1 MSKKEIALWIVLAD
15 FTALTVYAV
24 ATQGYFGFYEATLG
38 FVTSSIWG
46 AQVVVDFVVALTI
59 AMGWMIKDAREQ
71 GLPYWPYVAATLVL
85 GSIAC
90 VSRDATT
97 SKPVRK
103 LSPTITIT
111 RMRRTRTGR
120 RVALFSAAALAL
132 LCGVLAWVTSAELI
146 SWYAFWHDFESL
158 GRNAQ
163 GNPEFRHE
171 PTAMVFLTQLTLN
184 FYY

>member
-85 GSIAC
+85 GSIAPLAYLIHRERA
-90 VSRDATT
+90 SRRVISTAAAAV
-97 SKPVRK
+97 PVR
-103 LSPTITIT
+103 
-111 RMRRTRTGR
+111 
-120 RVALFSAAALAL
+120 A
-132 LCGVLAWVTSAELI
+132 
-146 SWYAFWHDFESL
+146 
-158 GRNAQ
+158 
-163 GNPEFRHE
+163 
-171 PTAMVFLTQLTLN
+171 
-184 FYY
+184 